1 MRKRLKRIAPLK
13 TGIVLG
19 VLYAL
24 LSLIMVPFFMLAG
37 FGAMTAASRAG
48 GPPLPFAFL
57 FGIGALFLPVVYGV
71 MGFIFGV
78 ISAAIYN
85 LVAKWTGGIE
95 VTVED
100 IV

>member
-1 MRKRLKRIAPLK
+1 MRKRIKRIAPLK

-24 LSLIMVPFFMLAG
+24 LSLIAVPFLLIAG
-37 FGAMTAASRAG
+37 AGIAAAARQNGTAV
-48 GPPLPFAFL
+48 PFAFI
-57 FGIGALFLPVVYGV
+57 FGAGALFLPVLYGV
-71 MGFIFGV
+71 MGFITGV
-78 ISAAIYN
+78 IAAAVYN
-85 LVAKWTGGIE
+85 LVAKMTGGIE